1 MAYTQTD
8 LDNIRTAIATG
19 EKSVMVNG
27 RRVEYRDMSELMAAE
42 ARIEAAL
49 AAPLNPVRGGPRRFT
64 FTTYRGD

>member
-8 LDNIRTAIATG
+8 LDNIRAAVATG
-19 EKSVMVNG
+19 EKSVMLNG
-27 RRVEYRDMSELMAAE
+27 RRVEYRDMRELMAAE

-49 AAPLNPVRGGPRRFT
+49 TAPVNAVRGGPRRFI